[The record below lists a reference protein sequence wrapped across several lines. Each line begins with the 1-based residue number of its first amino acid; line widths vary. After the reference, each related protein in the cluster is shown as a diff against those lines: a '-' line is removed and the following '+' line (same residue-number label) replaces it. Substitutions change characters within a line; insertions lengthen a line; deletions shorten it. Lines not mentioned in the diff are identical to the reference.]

1 MKRKLWFAVLAVL
14 LWSPM
19 AMAANSVVVE
29 TKSVALNAAG
39 VPIGIYVTNDVILQQ
54 YVQPLKLVS
63 VSGGAFITGLQVSP
77 NASARMNGKLAEIM
91 IYNGYQTPDGAC
103 FTTAP
108 NVGFGTIWPGPDG
121 IPSTGDEG
129 IDLPNPPMPVTSSPA
144 ALMVVR
150 GKVFGATLP
159 AGTDGTFPGGSP
171 SFTIGVGINGC
182 SGQFEVDTTCTD
194 PANHLV
200 FAKLTAPVA
209 VIPTF
214 QKGVITVGTGVN
226 QPPVAVNDTYNT
238 NEDTPL
244 EVPAPGVIG
253 NDTDCQPLTAVKVTD
268 PSHGAVTLNS
278 DGSFT
283 YAPEPNYSGPDAFTY
298 NASDGAAQGNT
309 ATVSITVLTCDVN
322 AGPDKVLTCTVTQ
335 INLSGST
342 STPGAIFSWAASGGG
357 NIVSGANTATPLVNA
372 AGIYTLTVTNV
383 EGCQARDTALVT
395 RNNTAPDANA
405 GPDKVLTCVVT
416 QINLA
421 GSSSTGGATFAWV
434 ASAGGHIMS
443 GATTATPLVDA
454 VGTYTLTV
462 TNPANGCTATDVAL
476 VIQNVTPPNANAG
489 PDKVL
494 DCAVTQVNLAGSST
508 TPGATFSW
516 VASNGG
522 NIVSGANTATP
533 LVNAAGTYT
542 LTVTNPANGC
552 TATDVAL
559 VTQNVT
565 PPNANAGPDKVLNC
579 TVTQINLSGSS
590 STPGAT
596 FSWVASNGGN
606 IVSGANTATPLVNAA
621 GTYTLTVANPANG
634 CTASDVALVTL
645 NVTPP
650 NASAGPDKVLDCA
663 VTQVNLAGSST
674 TPGATFSWVASAGG
688 HIVSGANTATPLVD
702 AAGTYTLTV
711 TNPANGCTASDVAL
725 VTLNATPPNVNAG
738 SDKVL
743 TCTVTQINLSG
754 SSSTP
759 GATFSWVASNGG
771 NIVSGAN
778 TATPLVNAAG
788 TYTLTVTN
796 PANGCTASDV
806 ALVTLNVTPPNASA
820 GPDKVLTC
828 VVTQVNLAGSSSTPG
843 ATFSWVASAGGHIVS
858 GANTA
863 TPLIDAAG
871 TYTLTVT
878 DPANGCTATDVA
890 LVTRSNTA
898 PDANAGP
905 DKVLNCTVTQINL
918 SGSSSTPGATFSW
931 VASAGGHIVS
941 GANTA
946 TPLVDAAGT
955 YTLTVTD
962 PANGCTATDVALVTQ
977 NVTPPNANAG
987 PDKVLDCAG
996 TPVNLA
1002 GSSSTPGA
1010 TFSWVASAGGHIV
1023 SGANTAT
1030 PLIDA
1035 AGTYTLTV
1043 TDPANGCT
1051 ATDVALVTQNVTPP
1065 NANAGPDK
1073 VLNCTVTQINLSG
1086 SSSTPGATFSW
1097 VASNGGNIVSGANT
1111 ATPLVNAAG
1120 TYTLTVANP
1129 ANGCTASDVALVTL
1143 NVTPPNASA
1152 GPDKVLDCAVTQV
1165 NLAGSSTTP
1174 GATFSWVASASGH
1187 IVSGA
1192 NTATPLIDAAGTYT
1206 LTVTDP
1212 ANGCTASDVALVT
1225 QNVTPPN
1232 ANAGPDKVLNCT
1244 VTQINL
1250 SGSSSTPGA
1259 TFSWVASA
1267 GGHIVSGANTATP
1280 LVDAAGTYTLTVTD
1294 PANGCS
1300 ATDVALV
1307 TQDITKP
1314 VLSCAGDELT
1324 GDSLM
1329 ATASVTSIPSVGV
1342 SYIWFPDPVSGQGT
1356 PFARYDTPGSKKVVV
1371 TILATGCRDSCE
1383 AVITGTPVVN
1393 HPPVARDTSWA
1404 TNQDT
1409 PKAVA
1414 YLPASDADAGQVLTY
1429 AIVSG
1434 PAHGGISGFNSATG
1448 AFTYTPTGGYSG
1460 PDVLTFSACDNGA
1473 PSLCDTGTVSITV
1486 NVNNTPAGTNVL
1498 VALPGPVTL
1507 NFQHVDVAGITT
1519 LTTGSVGPPPPAGF
1533 QILPPSQ
1540 PVYYDLWTTAQF
1552 TGLVTVCFPYDPSTT
1567 VDPASLQLL
1576 HYDAG
1581 QALWVQVL
1589 PVTIDQVAHTI
1600 CGDVSSFSIF
1610 AVGTPIGTGGELASR
1625 IMIRPFAWQPTKKA
1639 SPSQGKVN
1647 GWIGNLESGHGVAE
1661 ILASSIRLNGT
1672 VPILERSAKIVG
1684 FDEGFTGPVLMVSFD
1699 RQQAMASLG
1708 PVPPGMYTV
1717 VVTGSLTGGAT
1728 FRGETEVRVPGS
1740 PKTVVEEDLPFDFE
1754 LGQSYPNP
1762 ANPSA
1767 NIEFALPYD
1776 GETRLE
1782 VFDILGRRVRTLVD
1796 GFRMAGRQTV
1806 TWDGRDANGNEVGS
1820 GVYLYRLVFDQSV
1833 QTKKLIL
1840 LK

>member
-357 NIVSGANTATPLVNA
+357 NIVSGANTATLLVNA

-476 VIQNVTPPNANAG
+476 VIQNVTPPNAN
-489 PDKVL
+489 
-494 DCAVTQVNLAGSST
+494 
-508 TPGATFSW
+508 
-516 VASNGG
+516 
-522 NIVSGANTATP
+522 
-533 LVNAAGTYT
+533 
-542 LTVTNPANGC
+542 
-552 TATDVAL
+552 
-559 VTQNVT
+559 
-565 PPNANAGPDKVLNC
+565 
-579 TVTQINLSGSS
+579 
-590 STPGAT
+590 
-596 FSWVASNGGN
+596 
-606 IVSGANTATPLVNAA
+606 
-621 GTYTLTVANPANG
+621 
-634 CTASDVALVTL
+634 
-645 NVTPP
+645 
-650 NASAGPDKVLDCA
+650 AGPDKVLDCA

-843 ATFSWVASAGGHIVS
+843 ATFSWVASAG
-858 GANTA
+858 
-863 TPLIDAAG
+863 
-871 TYTLTVT
+871 
-878 DPANGCTATDVA
+878 
-890 LVTRSNTA
+890 
-898 PDANAGP
+898 
-905 DKVLNCTVTQINL
+905 
-918 SGSSSTPGATFSW
+918 
-931 VASAGGHIVS
+931 
-941 GANTA
+941 
-946 TPLVDAAGT
+946 
-955 YTLTVTD
+955 
-962 PANGCTATDVALVTQ
+962 
-977 NVTPPNANAG
+977 
-987 PDKVLDCAG
+987 
-996 TPVNLA
+996 
-1002 GSSSTPGA
+1002 
-1010 TFSWVASAGGHIV
+1010 
-1023 SGANTAT
+1023 
-1030 PLIDA
+1030 
-1035 AGTYTLTV
+1035 
-1043 TDPANGCT
+1043 
-1051 ATDVALVTQNVTPP
+1051 
-1065 NANAGPDK
+1065 
-1073 VLNCTVTQINLSG
+1073 
-1086 SSSTPGATFSW
+1086 
-1097 VASNGGNIVSGANT
+1097 
-1111 ATPLVNAAG
+1111 
-1120 TYTLTVANP
+1120 
-1129 ANGCTASDVALVTL
+1129 
-1143 NVTPPNASA
+1143 
-1152 GPDKVLDCAVTQV
+1152 
-1165 NLAGSSTTP
+1165 
-1174 GATFSWVASASGH
+1174 GH